1 MEVSFCAA
9 KPIQY
14 QKISALRNSVTRKT
28 NSSYKTRSPQTNS
41 DCLARMNRETRDANI
56 FQKFIKAIKAI
67 YRRNHNI

>member
-14 QKISALRNSVTRKT
+14 QKISALGNSVARKS

-41 DCLARMNRETRDANI
+41 DCLARIDR
-56 FQKFIKAIKAI
+56 KSVV
-67 YRRNHNI
+67 